1 MGLKRIV
8 HRTGYIGAPL
18 GTGTTILPVDQAF
31 LDIIAATMDFVGG
44 DYFYMT
50 IEEDELIE
58 EVKVTNATAT
68 YLVIDRAEGPTEA
81 QDFSMA
87 ATYNTDMTAAE
98 IEERAAG
105 LAPVAPLTITGQGG
119 IVAEEVNPGEWTL
132 NMPIPIIGGQNG
144 IEVATVWPNY
154 TIGIDM
160 STGCCGEGEG
170 TGDGVPYVFV
180 GGGIT
185 TVSID
190 GTEVAINTPS
200 PNFTGDGVDIT
211 GAWPNLHFAV
221 EGLAG
226 GTVTSVAAGTGLGQT
241 GNPNVNPTLFISNT
255 GVVAGN
261 YGGIIVNARGQIT
274 AMPDGFNPVSDVAVD
289 GEGLQADRTAGVVT
303 ITALDATETSKGIV
317 QFADSEAALD
327 PDDATTAVTPKLLA
341 SVLSDIDSVTENG
354 GETYNGEPDADYV
367 TTAATA
373 ALPITLL
380 AGQKALV
387 FIEMTAKDAADTDP
401 VEWGISAWRATA
413 GTRIFANRKL
423 KQSIQTMMFGIDGPF
438 SDAILVKHT
447 ALAGTETLVSHSV
460 RAIIF

>member
-1 MGLKRIV
+1 MGLQRIV
-8 HRTGYIGAPL
+8 HRTGFIGGAL
-18 GTGTTILPVDQAF
+18 AVGTTVLPVDQGF

-50 IEEDELIE
+50 IEEDELVE
-58 EVKVTNATAT
+58 EVKVTNATDT
-68 YLVIDRAEGPTEA
+68 YLVIQRGRGPTTAKE
-81 QDFSMA
+81 FSLA
-87 ATYNTDMTAAE
+87 AVYNTDMTAAE
-98 IEERAAG
+98 INERAAG
-105 LAPVAPLTITGQGG
+105 LAPVAPLTLVGTGG
-119 IVAEEVNPGEWTL
+119 IVAEETNPGEWTL
-132 NMPIPIIGGQNG
+132 NMPIPVIGGQNG

-160 STGCCGEGEG
+160 STGCCADGEG
-170 TGDGVPYVFV
+170 TGSDIPYVFV

-185 TVSID
+185 TVSVE

-200 PNFTGDGVDIT
+200 PNFTGDGVEIT
-211 GAWPNLHFAV
+211 GAWPNLNFAI
-221 EGLAG
+221 EAAAG
-226 GTVTSVAAGTGLGQT
+226 GTVTSVTAGTGLGQT

-255 GVVAGN
+255 GVVAGD
-261 YGGIIVNARGQIT
+261 YGGIVVNSRGQIT
-274 AMPDGFNPVSDVAVD
+274 AMPEGFNPVSGIAVGD
-289 GEGLQADRTAGVVT
+289 DGLQVDRTGGVVT
-303 ITALDATETSKGIV
+303 ITALDATESVKGIV

-327 PDDATTAVTPKLLA
+327 PDDVTTAVTPKLLA

-354 GETYNGEPDADYV
+354 GETYNGEPDGDYA

-380 AGQKALV
+380 TGQKALV
-387 FIEMTAKDAADTDP
+387 FIETTAKDAADTDP
-401 VEWGISAWRATA
+401 VEYGISAWRATA

-447 ALAGTETLVSHSV
+447 ALTGTETLVSHSV